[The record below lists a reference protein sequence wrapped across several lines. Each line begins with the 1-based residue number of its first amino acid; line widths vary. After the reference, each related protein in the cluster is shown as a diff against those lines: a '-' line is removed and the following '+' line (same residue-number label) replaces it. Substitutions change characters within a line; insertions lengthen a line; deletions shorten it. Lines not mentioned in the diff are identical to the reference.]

1 MIYCPKM
8 SAMNITEGIP
18 TIIDRGGGP
27 QLAGHRIYVQHLL
40 PYFKN
45 GTPDAEIL
53 RWLPT
58 INQAELDVV
67 RQYYLDHTEEVLE
80 LEKRLDEQSIE
91 LQKKY
96 ARPPSEFDG
105 LPREER
111 IAAMKRR
118 VHELR
123 EKRQANGKP
132 HAS

>member
-1 MIYCPKM
+1 M
-8 SAMNITEGIP
+8 SAMNTTEETP

-80 LEKRLDEQSIE
+80 LEKKIDAYNEE
-91 LQKKY
+91 LRKKY
-96 ARPPSEFDG
+96 TPPPSAFDG
-105 LPREER
+105 LPQVER

-118 VHELR
+118 VQELR

-132 HAS
+132 HTS